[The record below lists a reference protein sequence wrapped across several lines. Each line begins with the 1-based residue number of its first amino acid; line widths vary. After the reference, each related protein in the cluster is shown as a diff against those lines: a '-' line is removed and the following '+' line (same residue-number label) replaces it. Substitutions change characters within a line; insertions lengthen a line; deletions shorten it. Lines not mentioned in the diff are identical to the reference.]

1 MGLATQRTSLCTVRA
16 RATRLTLINRSE
28 LPTPTLDIG
37 CDFQGGVAMKSQK
50 TMSRR
55 RTLHAGH
62 AARPGPLWVSVD
74 TDHLP
79 EPQLDAQD
87 GDSVP
92 QPIEDWADDDE
103 ANQWLHEHRF
113 DGRESFDIH

>member
-1 MGLATQRTSLCTVRA
+1 
-16 RATRLTLINRSE
+16 
-28 LPTPTLDIG
+28 
-37 CDFQGGVAMKSQK
+37 MKSQK

-55 RTLHAGH
+55 RTLLAGH
-62 AARPGPLWVSVD
+62 AARPGPLWASVD
-74 TDHLP
+74 ADDLP
-79 EPQLDAQD
+79 EPELDAQD

-113 DGRESFDIH
+113 DGEESFEIY